1 VHLFHGS
8 EVAFYENADKLST
21 GLMQTVADVPGTEV
35 IFESTANGP
44 GNFFY
49 NLVMGAINHS
59 NGFELIFIPWY
70 WQPEYTDPGANLQ
83 LSDLDEEE
91 HRYFEAYKFDGLTL
105 AHLAWRRRKIGAFGG
120 PDYKWKFV
128 QEYPFN
134 PQEAFVKAEGRFF
147 DLARVYMFRGRKVV
161 VPDDAPLIIG
171 IDPGRTGDPT
181 EIARR
186 TGNKVWQIETIPADD
201 GAERDMRLAGR
212 VARIIDRENP
222 DLVVFDVTN
231 EHGAMDRLHELG
243 YSKRVVKGVHFGEKA
258 WTQAGIGTKGLRCI
272 FSFRDWLQEVEGSL
286 AGRPG
291 TYDRDRAR
299 CRVRKSSSNNVA
311 YLVSK
316 DEIKKSLGWSPNK
329 LDAVILTFAYPHRK
343 KVGVNCHAEPGTPD
357 ESKTV

>member
-1 VHLFHGS
+1 
-8 EVAFYENADKLST
+8 
-21 GLMQTVADVPGTEV
+21 MQTVPDVPGTEV

-171 IDPGRTGDPT
+171 IDQGRTGDPT

-258 WTQAGIGTKGLRCI
+258 LDPSRHRNKRVEMH

-286 AGRPG
+286 PDDQELMTEIGAVPG
-291 TYDRDRAR
+291 E
-299 CRVRKSSSNNVA
+299 KESSNNVA

-329 LDAVILTFAYPHRK
+329 LDAVILTFAYPARK
-343 KVGVNCHAEPGTPD
+343 RSASTAMQSQGPQMKVKPFKSTLRSVNLGG
-357 ESKTV
+357 KN